1 MPALSSSLA
10 ENRLHPSAQTHQTI
24 ATVLVSTEGY
34 SDNGAYGKRKSE
46 VLGSGPGG
54 VEPISAFEVSKG
66 KRLLQVGLA
75 IVYCLFAAGIVFGYA
90 ALKPIMIKEGIYQDK
105 CTGEEI
111 EKGLR
116 VCYEQE
122 IRLNFMFTLA
132 AVATNVCALLV
143 GTILDQYGPGV
154 SGIIGS
160 ILFAL
165 GCLGFS
171 FAKQIRN
178 FDPYP
183 ISYLLLAL
191 GGPFIFIS
199 SFHLS
204 NAFPPHSGLILSM
217 LTGAFDSSSAV
228 FLLYRLLYEHT
239 HGKLTLSAWFTAY
252 LIVPATILTLQLTLM
267 PSGSYKTVGELVC
280 QAEVEEELLHEDHA
294 TGDYVEGDN
303 DVLHLHHESRS
314 SLIHEIDSLLGG
326 KDAKATHDRKLEE
339 SHESSGV
346 WGAMHG
352 MPINRQ
358 ICSWWFVLIALFT
371 VIQMTRINYFV
382 ATIRPQ
388 YEFLLGSYRR
398 AVEVNEFFDLA
409 LPVGGILAAPLIGY
423 LLDRYSTFIIL
434 QILVVLAAII
444 GSLGIVKDSYPVA
457 IAGIIGFV
465 AYRPFY
471 YTAVSDYAAKVFGFE
486 TFGKVY
492 GLIICLAGLLNLSQT
507 GLDALTLRAFQ
518 KDPRPVNL
526 GLLTASVVVGCA
538 LVGYVWRSG
547 RRIKRFR
554 LGIEAEGAR
563 EEIMPGGSLSGYG
576 GV

>member
-10 ENRLHPSAQTHQTI
+10 ENRLHPSAQTHQTTTTI
-24 ATVLVSTEGY
+24 AVSTEGY
-34 SDNGAYGKRKSE
+34 SDDDAYGKRKSE

-54 VEPISAFEVSKG
+54 VEPIGAFEVSKG

-75 IVYCLFAAGIVFGYA
+75 VVYCLFAAGVVFGYA
-90 ALKPIMIKEGIYQDK
+90 ALKPIMIKEGIYRDK
-105 CTGEEI
+105 CTEEEI
-111 EKGLR
+111 EKGSR

-143 GTILDQYGPGV
+143 GTILDQYGPRV

-191 GGPFIFIS
+191 GGPFIFIP

-204 NAFPPHSGLILSM
+204 NAFPSHSGLILSM

-239 HGKLTLSAWFTAY
+239 HGKSTLSTWFTAY
-252 LIVPATILTLQLTLM
+252 LIVPATILILQLTLM
-267 PSGSYKTVGELVC
+267 PSKSYKTVGELVC
-280 QAEVEEELLHEDHA
+280 QAEVEEELLHEDDNE
-294 TGDYVEGDN
+294 DYVEVD
-303 DVLHLHHESRS
+303 DDDLRVRREHRS
-314 SLIHEIDSLLGG
+314 TLIHEIDSLLGG
-326 KDAKATHDRKLEE
+326 KDAKVMHDRKLEE

-352 MPINRQ
+352 MPISRQ
-358 ICSWWFVLIALFT
+358 ICSWWFVLITLFT

-388 YEFLLGSYRR
+388 YEFLLGSYHR

-409 LPVGGILAAPLIGY
+409 LPIGGILAVPLIGY
-423 LLDRYSTFIIL
+423 LLDRFSTLVIL
-434 QILVVLAAII
+434 QLLVALAAII
-444 GSLGIVKDSYPVA
+444 GSLGLVKDSYPSAV
-457 IAGIIGFV
+457 AGIIGFV

-507 GLDALTLRAFQ
+507 GLDALTLWVFR
-518 KDPRPVNL
+518 KDPRPVNFA
-526 GLLTASVVVGCA
+526 LLMASVVVGGA
-538 LVGYVWRSG
+538 LILYVWRSG
-547 RRIKRFR
+547 RRIKRVR
-554 LGIEAEGAR
+554 LGLEAEGAR
-563 EEIMPGGSLSGYG
+563 EEVMPGGSLSGYG
-576 GV
+576 GL

>member
-10 ENRLHPSAQTHQTI
+10 ENRLHPSAQTHQTVT
-24 ATVLVSTEGY
+24 TVAVSTEGY
-34 SDNGAYGKRKSE
+34 SDNGACGKRKSE

-54 VEPISAFEVSKG
+54 VVPIGAFEVSKG

-75 IVYCLFAAGIVFGYA
+75 VAYCLFAAGVVFGYA
-90 ALKPIMIKEGIYQDK
+90 ALKPVMIREGIYRDK
-105 CTGEEI
+105 CTEKEI
-111 EKGLR
+111 EKGSR

-143 GTILDQYGPGV
+143 GTVLDRYGPRV

-160 ILFAL
+160 MLFAL

-171 FAKQIRN
+171 LAKQIRN

-204 NAFPPHSGLILSM
+204 NAFPSHSGLILSM

-239 HGKLTLSAWFTAY
+239 HGKLTLSTWFAAY
-252 LIVPATILTLQLTLM
+252 LIVPATALILQLTLM

-280 QAEVEEELLHEDHA
+280 QAEVEEELLHEDRDS
-294 TGDYVEGDN
+294 GDYIEVDDDE
-303 DVLHLHHESRS
+303 LRLRHERRS

-326 KDAKATHDRKLEE
+326 KDAKATNDRKLEQ

-358 ICSWWFVLIALFT
+358 ICSWWFVLITLFT
-371 VIQMTRINYFV
+371 MIQMIRINYFV

-388 YEFLLGSYRR
+388 YEFLLGSYHR

-409 LPVGGILAAPLIGY
+409 LPIGGILAVPLIGY
-423 LLDRYSTFIIL
+423 LLDRYSTLVIL
-434 QILVVLAAII
+434 QILVALAAII
-444 GSLGIVKDSYPVA
+444 GSLGIVKDSYPAA

-507 GLDALTLRAFQ
+507 GLDALTLRVFR
-518 KDPRPVNL
+518 KDPRPVDF
-526 GLLTASVVVGCA
+526 GLLTASVVAGCA

-554 LGIEAEGAR
+554 LGLEAEGAR

>member
-10 ENRLHPSAQTHQTI
+10 ENRLHPSAQTHQTVT
-24 ATVLVSTEGY
+24 TVAVSTEGY
-34 SDNGAYGKRKSE
+34 SDNGTCGKRRSE

-54 VEPISAFEVSKG
+54 IEPIGAFEVSKG

-75 IVYCLFAAGIVFGYA
+75 VVYCLFAAGVVFGYA
-90 ALKPIMIKEGIYQDK
+90 ALKPVMIEEEIYRDK
-105 CTGEEI
+105 CTEKEI

-143 GTILDQYGPGV
+143 GTILDQYGPRV

-171 FAKQIRN
+171 FAKQIRS

-204 NAFPPHSGLILSM
+204 NAFPSHSGLILSM

-228 FLLYRLLYEHT
+228 FLLYRLLYDHT
-239 HGKLTLSAWFTAY
+239 HGKLTLRTWFTAY
-252 LIVPATILTLQLTLM
+252 LIVPATILILQLTLM
-267 PSGSYKTVGELVC
+267 PSRSYKTVGELVR
-280 QAEVEEELLHEDHA
+280 QAEVEEELLHEDDDNE
-294 TGDYVEGDN
+294 DYIEVDDDDLRLRRER
-303 DVLHLHHESRS
+303 RS

-326 KDAKATHDRKLEE
+326 KDAKTIHDRKLEE

-358 ICSWWFVLIALFT
+358 IRSWWFVLITLFT

-382 ATIRPQ
+382 ATIRQQ
-388 YEFLLGSYRR
+388 YEFLLGSYHS
-398 AVEVNEFFDLA
+398 AVEINQFFDLA
-409 LPVGGILAAPLIGY
+409 LPIGGILAVPLIGY
-423 LLDRYSTFIIL
+423 LLDRYSTLIVL
-434 QILVVLAAII
+434 QILVALAAII
-444 GSLGIVKDSYPVA
+444 GGLGIVKDSYPAA

-507 GLDALTLRAFQ
+507 GLDALTLRAFR

-547 RRIKRFR
+547 KNIKRFR
-554 LGIEAEGAR
+554 LGLEAEGAR
-563 EEIMPGGSLSGYG
+563 EEIMPGGSLNGYG